1 MNNSDPK
8 KSSLSGIVGL
18 EAQARELVAE
28 LKAVGESALAKRGRE
43 VLDDAH
49 RARDLTPGDPLR
61 TGIAARLYDFNRS
74 AYSMLHRKTQ
84 TQ

>member
-1 MNNSDPK
+1 MSDDPR
-8 KSSLSGIVGL
+8 KSSLSGIIGL
-18 EAQARELVAE
+18 ESQARELVAE
-28 LKAVGESALAKRGRE
+28 LEAVSEVELAKRGRD